1 MPTLLR
7 PHYQHS
13 LGVTESIS
21 HTHPF
26 SRIPEGV
33 TESVSSHT
41 PGKAYGI
48 LILVIITGV
57 ISFVIITTAG
67 LLFHVLP
74 ASFPYRLC
82 VEAAGATVSRM
93 SLSA

>member
-1 MPTLLR
+1 MPTLFR

-13 LGVTESIS
+13 LGVTEPIS

-26 SRIPEGV
+26 PRISEGV
-33 TESVSSHT
+33 TESVSSYT
-41 PGKAYGI
+41 PRKAYGI

-67 LLFHVLP
+67 VLLYVLS
-74 ASFPYRLC
+74 ASLPYRLC
-82 VEAAGATVSRM
+82 VEAAGATMSRM